1 MFYMFIEIPKEELL
15 KRFLH
20 YVQIDTKSDPDSKS
34 CPSTE
39 NQWDLIYFLERELK
53 EFGLKDVTVT
63 DFGYVLATLEGN
75 SKKKGVPQVA
85 FLAHVDTSNACDGLA
100 KPIVHRN
107 YDGRPI
113 ILPDDPSQVLTIA
126 EIPLLGKKIGE
137 DIITASG
144 KTLLGADD
152 KAGIAIIMTAVK
164 YLLDHPGV
172 SHGPIRICFNPDEE
186 IGRGMHKLELSDL
199 DAVAAYTLDSEHLG
213 EVDYETFSADSAVLE
228 ITGVASHPGSAKG
241 VMVNALRL
249 ASNVL
254 QKLPPEIFPEEV
266 DGRDGFIHPLEISGS
281 AESASIR
288 FILRDFELDGLE
300 AKGKILKQIVE
311 ELKVKESR
319 AKYQLT
325 IQPQYR
331 NMRYWLE
338 KDFKPVDFAKEAV
351 KRAGLE
357 PISEAMRGGT
367 DGSLLTQRG
376 LPTPNIFT
384 GFHNIH
390 SQKEWVSLQDMTYAA
405 TTLVHLAMVWEET

>member
-1 MFYMFIEIPKEELL
+1 MDIEIPKEELL

-20 YVQIDTKSDPDSKS
+20 YVQIDTTSDPDSES

-53 EFGLKDVTVT
+53 EFGLKDVQVT
-63 DFGYVLATLEGN
+63 DFGYVLATLPGN
-75 SKKKGVPQVA
+75 SKKKNVEQIA
-85 FLAHVDTSNACDGLA
+85 FLAHVDTSNACKGLA

-107 YDGRPI
+107 YDGKPI
-113 ILPDDPSQVLTIA
+113 VLPDDPSQVLSPK

-164 YLLDHPGV
+164 YLIDHPEII
-172 SHGPIRICFNPDEE
+172 HGPIRICFNPDEE

-199 DAVAAYTLDSEHLG
+199 KSVAAYTLDSEHVG
-213 EVDYETFSADSAVLE
+213 EVDYETFSADSAYLE
-228 ITGVASHPGSAKG
+228 IKGVASHPGAAKG

-249 ASNVL
+249 ASDVL
-254 QKLPPEIFPEEV
+254 QKIPPQMFPEEV
-266 DGRDGFIHPLEISGS
+266 EGREGFIHPLEITGS
-281 AESASIR
+281 AESCSIR
-288 FILRDFELDGLE
+288 FILRDFELDSLE
-300 AKGKILKQIVE
+300 TKGKLLEKI
-311 ELKVKESR
+311 VKELEGKEPR
-319 AKYQLT
+319 AKYHLT
-325 IQPQYR
+325 IKPQYR

-338 KDFKPVDFAKEAV
+338 KDFKPVDLAKEAI
-351 KRAGLE
+351 KRAGLV
-357 PISEAMRGGT
+357 PISEAVRGGT

-390 SQKEWVSLQDMTYAA
+390 SQKEWVSLQDMTLAA
-405 TTLVHLAMVWEET
+405 TTLVHLSTVWAES